1 MTGDR
6 RRRYRVERGGR
17 REEDRWG
24 RSEVECR
31 AVGGQRRLDRGE
43 GKKGSVEGRE
53 ERRGRAV
60 RECGRDTVEE
70 TKPKRKTQKSTRARE
85 RPRKRGACKREARVR
100 MTNPRNRRR
109 CTQKDPRETVQERRA
124 QASGAHKNDQP
135 AQ

>member
-53 ERRGRAV
+53 ERRGEGGKRV
-60 RECGRDTVEE
+60 WEKHRGRN
-70 TKPKRKTQKSTRARE
+70 KTQEKDDAKMHT
-85 RPRKRGACKREARVR
+85 RKRA
-100 MTNPRNRRR
+100 T
-109 CTQKDPRETVQERRA
+109 TQERRV
-124 QASGAHKNDQP
+124 QASGARKNDQP